1 MKKLL
6 LLFSVVMA
14 AFAVNAQTYYMAGN
28 GTADNNWC
36 CGENWNVAGCAMTG
50 SGSNWTYETTVPAG
64 TYEFKITNG
73 KWYDPEK
80 TPDGINYGYNNVDGD
95 ASTPGYEGPDN
106 IKFTVASE
114 ATITV
119 NLTIIDGGGKIVL
132 KSNVPFGEVV
142 ITSWTIVGPSWLMGS
157 DWDTKD
163 TSNDMTNTSG
173 STWTLVKS
181 GVPFDPSDVENGTIS
196 FKAVANHSYS
206 VGEIPGP
213 GSDASMTAPTE
224 AGTYDF
230 TFELDASLQSVM
242 GTFAKSTGS
251 AVDETSAAV
260 VTAAN
265 GTVYADGE
273 LVIYDL
279 VGNNVTAENG
289 NLKGVYVVVVD
300 GVSSKINVQ

>member
-6 LLFSVVMA
+6 LLFSFVIA

-36 CGENWNVAGCAMTG
+36 CGENWNEAGCAMTG
-50 SGSNWTYETTVPAG
+50 SGSNWTYETNVPAG

-73 KWYDPEK
+73 TWDLA
-80 TPDGINYGYNNVDGD
+80 YNVYNIDQ
-95 ASTPGYEGPDN
+95 AQSTPGYEGDNN

-119 NLTIIDGGGKIVL
+119 NLTVIEGGAQIVL
-132 KSNVPFGEVV
+132 KSSVPFGSAT

-157 DWDTKD
+157 DWATND

-181 GVPFDPSDVENGTIS
+181 GVPFDPSDVEDGTIS

-213 GSDASMTAPTE
+213 GSDASMDAPTE

-230 TFELDASLQSVM
+230 TFTLDASLQSVM

-289 NLKGVYVVVVD
+289 NLKGVYIVVVD

>member
-36 CGENWNVAGCAMTG
+36 CGVNWGDPDETPNKCPMTG
-50 SGSNWTYETTVPAG
+50 SGNNWSYETTVPAAV
-64 TYEFKITNG
+64 I
-73 KWYDPEK
+73 
-80 TPDGINYGYNNVDGD
+80 
-95 ASTPGYEGPDN
+95 EGG
-106 IKFTVASE
+106 AQ
-114 ATITV
+114 
-119 NLTIIDGGGKIVL
+119 IVL
-132 KSNVPFGEVV
+132 KSSVPFGSAT

-157 DWDTKD
+157 EWDTND
-163 TSNDMTNTSG
+163 TSNDMKNTSG

-181 GVPFDPSDVENGTIS
+181 GVAFDPSDVENGTIG

-206 VGEIPGP
+206 VGQIPGP
-213 GSDASMTAPTE
+213 NSDASMDAPTE

-230 TFELDASLQSVM
+230 TFTLDVSLQSVS

>member
-36 CGENWNVAGCAMTG
+36 CGENWSEAGCAMTG

-73 KWYDPEK
+73 TWDLA
-80 TPDGINYGYNNVDGD
+80 YNVYNIDQ
-95 ASTPGYEGPDN
+95 AQSTPGYEGTDN

-114 ATITV
+114 AIITV
-119 NLTIIDGGGKIVL
+119 NLTVIEGGAQIVL
-132 KSNVPFGEVV
+132 KSSVPFGSAT

-157 DWDTKD
+157 EWDTND
-163 TSNDMTNTSG
+163 TSNDMKNTSG

-181 GVPFDPSDVENGTIS
+181 GVAFDPSDVENGTIG

-206 VGEIPGP
+206 VGQIPGP
-213 GSDASMTAPTE
+213 SSDASMDAPTE

-230 TFELDASLQSVM
+230 TFTLDVSLQSVI

>member
-36 CGENWNVAGCAMTG
+36 CGENWNEAGCAMTG
-50 SGSNWTYETTVPAG
+50 SGNNWSYQTTVPAG

-73 KWYDPEK
+73 TWDLA
-80 TPDGINYGYNNVDGD
+80 YNVYNIDK
-95 ASTPGYEGPDN
+95 AQSTTGYEGDDN

-119 NLTIIDGGGKIVL
+119 NLTVIEGGAQIVL
-132 KSNVPFGEVV
+132 KSSVPFGSVT

-157 DWDTKD
+157 EWNTND

-206 VGEIPGP
+206 VGQIPGP
-213 GSDASMTAPTE
+213 GSDESMAAPTE

-230 TFELDASLQSVM
+230 TFTLDASLQSVM

-265 GTVYADGE
+265 GTIYADGE

>member
-6 LLFSVVMA
+6 LLFSFVIA
-14 AFAVNAQTYYMAGN
+14 AFAVKAQTYYMAGN

-36 CGENWNVAGCAMTG
+36 CGEEWKEAGCAMTG

-64 TYEFKITNG
+64 TYEFKIT
-73 KWYDPEK
+73 
-80 TPDGINYGYNNVDGD
+80 DGTWKLAYNVYNVD
-95 ASTPGYEGPDN
+95 AAQSTPGYEGTDN

-119 NLTIIDGGGKIVL
+119 NLTVIEGGAQIVL
-132 KSNVPFGEVV
+132 KSSVPFGSAT

-157 DWDTKD
+157 EWDTND
-163 TSNDMTNTSG
+163 TSNDMKNTSG

-181 GVPFDPSDVENGTIS
+181 GVAFDPSDVEDGTIG

-206 VGEIPGP
+206 VGQIPGP
-213 GSDASMTAPTE
+213 SSDASMDAPTE

-230 TFELDASLQSVM
+230 TFTLDVSLQSVI

>member
-36 CGENWNVAGCAMTG
+36 CGVNWGDPDNTPNKCPMTG
-50 SGSNWTYETTVPAG
+50 SGNNWSYETTVPAG
-64 TYEFKITNG
+64 TYEFKIT
-73 KWYDPEK
+73 
-80 TPDGINYGYNNVDGD
+80 DGTWDLAYNVYNIDQ
-95 ASTPGYEGPDN
+95 AQSTPGYEGDNN

-119 NLTIIDGGGKIVL
+119 NLTVIEGGAQIVL
-132 KSNVPFGEVV
+132 KSSVPFGSAT

-157 DWDTKD
+157 DWEPND

-181 GVPFDPSDVENGTIS
+181 GVPFDPSDVEDGKIS

-213 GSDASMTAPTE
+213 GSDASMDAPTE

-230 TFELDASLQSVM
+230 TFTLDASLQSVM
-242 GTFAKSTGS
+242 GTFAKSSGS

-289 NLKGVYVVVVD
+289 NLKGVYIVVVD

>member
-36 CGENWNVAGCAMTG
+36 CGEDWNEAGCAMTG
-50 SGSNWTYETTVPAG
+50 SGSNWSYETTVPAG

-73 KWYDPEK
+73 TWDLA
-80 TPDGINYGYNNVDGD
+80 YNVYNIDQ
-95 ASTPGYEGPDN
+95 AQSTPGYEGTDN

-119 NLTIIDGGGKIVL
+119 NLTVIEGGAQIVL
-132 KSNVPFGEVV
+132 KSSVPFGSVT

-157 DWDTKD
+157 EWDTND
-163 TSNDMTNTSG
+163 TSNDMKNTSG

-181 GVPFDPSDVENGTIS
+181 GVVFDPSEVENGTIG

-206 VGEIPGP
+206 VGQIPGP

-230 TFELDASLQSVM
+230 TFTLDVSLQSVI

>member
-36 CGENWNVAGCAMTG
+36 CGENWNEAGCAMTG
-50 SGSNWTYETTVPAG
+50 SGNNWSYQTTVPAG

-73 KWYDPEK
+73 TWDLA
-80 TPDGINYGYNNVDGD
+80 YNVYNIDQ
-95 ASTPGYEGPDN
+95 AQSTPGYEGTDN

-119 NLTIIDGGGKIVL
+119 NLTVIEGGAQIVL
-132 KSNVPFGEVV
+132 KSSVPFGSVT

-157 DWDTKD
+157 DWDTND

-196 FKAVANHSYS
+196 FKAVANHSYA
-206 VGEIPGP
+206 VGQIPGP
-213 GSDASMTAPTE
+213 GSDESMTAPTE

-230 TFELDASLQSVM
+230 TFTLDTSLQSVM
-242 GTFAKSTGS
+242 GTFAKSSGS

>member
-14 AFAVNAQTYYMAGN
+14 AFAVNAQTYYMAGD

-36 CGENWNVAGCAMTG
+36 CGENWNEAGCAMTG
-50 SGSNWTYETTVPAG
+50 SGNNWTYETTVPAG
-64 TYEFKITNG
+64 TYQFKITNG
-73 KWYDPEK
+73 TWDLA
-80 TPDGINYGYNNVDGD
+80 YNVYNIDQ
-95 ASTPGYEGPDN
+95 AQSTPGYEGDDN

-119 NLTIIDGGGKIVL
+119 NLTVIEGGAQIVL
-132 KSNVPFGEVV
+132 KSSVPFGSVT

-157 DWDTKD
+157 DWDTND

-213 GSDASMTAPTE
+213 GSDASMAAPTE

-230 TFELDASLQSVM
+230 TFTLDASLKSVM
-242 GTFAKSTGS
+242 GTFAKSSGS

>member
-1 MKKLL
+1 M
-6 LLFSVVMA
+6 
-14 AFAVNAQTYYMAGN
+14 
-28 GTADNNWC
+28 
-36 CGENWNVAGCAMTG
+36 
-50 SGSNWTYETTVPAG
+50 
-64 TYEFKITNG
+64 
-73 KWYDPEK
+73 
-80 TPDGINYGYNNVDGD
+80 
-95 ASTPGYEGPDN
+95 
-106 IKFTVASE
+106 
-114 ATITV
+114 
-119 NLTIIDGGGKIVL
+119 NLTVIEGGAQIVL
-132 KSNVPFGEVV
+132 KSSVPFGSAT

-157 DWDTKD
+157 EWDTND
-163 TSNDMTNTSG
+163 TSNDMKNTSG

-181 GVPFDPSDVENGTIS
+181 GVAFDPSDVEDGKIS

-213 GSDASMTAPTE
+213 GSDASMDAPTE

-230 TFELDASLQSVM
+230 TFTLDASLQSVM

-265 GTVYADGE
+265 GTIYADGE

>member
-36 CGENWNVAGCAMTG
+36 CGENWNEAGCAMTG
-50 SGSNWTYETTVPAG
+50 SGNNWSYQTTVPAG

-73 KWYDPEK
+73 TWELA
-80 TPDGINYGYNNVDGD
+80 YNVYNIDQTQ
-95 ASTPGYEGPDN
+95 SNPGYEGTDN

-119 NLTIIDGGGKIVL
+119 NLTVIEGGAQIVL
-132 KSNVPFGEVV
+132 KSSVPFGSAT

-157 DWDTKD
+157 EWDTKD
-163 TSNDMTNTSG
+163 TSNDMKNTSG

-181 GVPFDPSDVENGTIS
+181 GVAFDPSDVEDGKIS

-213 GSDASMTAPTE
+213 GSDASMDAPTE

-230 TFELDASLQSVM
+230 TFTLDASLQSVM

>member
-36 CGENWNVAGCAMTG
+36 CGEEWKEAGCAMTG

-64 TYEFKITNG
+64 TYEFKIT
-73 KWYDPEK
+73 
-80 TPDGINYGYNNVDGD
+80 DGTWKLAYNVYNVD
-95 ASTPGYEGPDN
+95 AAQSTPGYEGTDN

-119 NLTIIDGGGKIVL
+119 NLTVIEGGAQIVL
-132 KSNVPFGEVV
+132 KSSVPFGSAT

-157 DWDTKD
+157 EWDTND
-163 TSNDMTNTSG
+163 TSNDMKNTSG

-181 GVPFDPSDVENGTIS
+181 GVAFDPSDVEDGTIS

-206 VGEIPGP
+206 VGQIPGP
-213 GSDASMTAPTE
+213 SSDASMDAPTE

-230 TFELDASLQSVM
+230 TFTLDVSLQSVI

>member
-6 LLFSVVMA
+6 LLFSFVIA

-36 CGENWNVAGCAMTG
+36 CGEEWKEAGCAMTG

-64 TYEFKITNG
+64 TYEFKIT
-73 KWYDPEK
+73 
-80 TPDGINYGYNNVDGD
+80 DGTWKLAYNVYNVD
-95 ASTPGYEGPDN
+95 AAQSTPGYEGTDN

-119 NLTIIDGGGKIVL
+119 NLTVIEGGAQIVL
-132 KSNVPFGEVV
+132 KSSVPFGSAT

-157 DWDTKD
+157 EWDTND
-163 TSNDMTNTSG
+163 TSNDMKNTSG

-181 GVPFDPSDVENGTIS
+181 GVAFDPSDVENGTIG

-206 VGEIPGP
+206 VGQIPGP
-213 GSDASMTAPTE
+213 SSDASMDAPTE

-230 TFELDASLQSVM
+230 TFTLDVSLQSVI

>member
-36 CGENWNVAGCAMTG
+36 CGENWNEAGCAMTG
-50 SGSNWTYETTVPAG
+50 SGNNWSYQTTVPAG
-64 TYEFKITNG
+64 TYEFKIT
-73 KWYDPEK
+73 
-80 TPDGINYGYNNVDGD
+80 DGTWKLAYNVYNIDQ
-95 ASTPGYEGPDN
+95 AQSTPGYEGTDN

-119 NLTIIDGGGKIVL
+119 NLTVIEGGAQIVL
-132 KSNVPFGEVV
+132 KSSVPFGSAT

-157 DWDTKD
+157 DWDTND

-206 VGEIPGP
+206 VGEIPGS
-213 GSDASMTAPTE
+213 GSDASMDAPTE

-230 TFELDASLQSVM
+230 TFTLDASLQSVM
-242 GTFAKSTGS
+242 GTFAKSSGS

-265 GTVYADGE
+265 GTIYADGE

>member
-36 CGENWNVAGCAMTG
+36 CGENWNEAGCAMTG

-64 TYEFKITNG
+64 TYEFKIT
-73 KWYDPEK
+73 
-80 TPDGINYGYNNVDGD
+80 DGTWDLAYNVYNIDQ
-95 ASTPGYEGPDN
+95 AQSTPGYEGDNN

-119 NLTIIDGGGKIVL
+119 NLTVIEGGAQIVL
-132 KSNVPFGEVV
+132 KSSVPFGSAT

-157 DWDTKD
+157 EWEPND
-163 TSNDMTNTSG
+163 TSNDMKNTSG

-181 GVPFDPSDVENGTIS
+181 GVAFDPSDVEDGKIS

-213 GSDASMTAPTE
+213 GSNASMDAPTE

-230 TFELDASLQSVM
+230 TFTLDASLQSVM